1 MMRSRNK
8 GVTLIELMIVVAIIG
23 ILAAIAYPNYQE
35 STAKSRRGNAQAE
48 LMGLSSALER
58 YYSQN
63 NHYSNAANVGND
75 IGAPAGTLYAV
86 DTQVAALYTV
96 TISSAGG
103 STANDTDTAQSYIV
117 SAVPRVGS
125 AMENDRCGT
134 MTLSSA
140 GVRTPANPAD
150 CWR

>member
-1 MMRSRNK
+1 MMLSRNK
-8 GVTLIELMIVVAIIG
+8 GFTLIELMIVLAIIG

-63 NHYSNAANVGND
+63 NHYSNAAAGNND
-75 IGAPAGTLYAV
+75 IGAPLGTLYAV
-86 DTQVAALYTV
+86 DAEVATFYTV
-96 TISSAGG
+96 TITSAGG

-117 SAVPRVGS
+117 SAVPVVGS
-125 AMENDRCGT
+125 AMEGDRCGT

-140 GVRTPANPAD
+140 GARAPTNPTD